1 MSKKSWKGDDD
12 NENQIFWHKIIQEIK
27 PTTFIGY
34 DTLES
39 KEYISK
45 IIINGEEVEQGSDQD
60 NKISLLFEKSPFYAE
75 SGGQIGDRG
84 IIENSSFKFKVIDT
98 IKRGEKVFDHYGHL
112 ISGTIKKKDQVILKV
127 DQELRKSVAANH
139 SATHLLH
146 SALRINLG
154 KHITQK
160 GSLVN
165 EAKLRF
171 DISHNSSISEDI
183 IKKIEKDINQQIF
196 NNTQVSHSVINKE
209 EAINKGAMAIFGEKY
224 GDKVRVI
231 EMGKR
236 KEKPYSVELCGG
248 THVSRTGDIGLIK
261 IISEGSLASGVR
273 RIEAVSGLVAIEK
286 YNKIESDMNN
296 LALKL
301 KTTPKLLEDKVIK
314 ILNEKKDLEKKLLQI
329 NNNRNDK
336 SDNFE
341 IKKIKNI
348 NVIHAILENVSS
360 KEMKLII
367 DKQLK
372 KQSDSL
378 VVLISKEKEKVTAVI
393 GIEKNIS
400 DTFDAN
406 DLIKQII
413 PVLGGKGGGGRNTL
427 AQGGGSSPEN
437 SEKAVKILMEEIERK
452 LAS

>member
-1 MSKKSWKGDDD
+1 
-12 NENQIFWHKIIQEIK
+12 
-27 PTTFIGY
+27 
-34 DTLES
+34 
-39 KEYISK
+39 
-45 IIINGEEVEQGSDQD
+45 
-60 NKISLLFEKSPFYAE
+60 
-75 SGGQIGDRG
+75 
-84 IIENSSFKFKVIDT
+84 
-98 IKRGEKVFDHYGHL
+98 
-112 ISGTIKKKDQVILKV
+112 
-127 DQELRKSVAANH
+127 
-139 SATHLLH
+139 
-146 SALRINLG
+146 
-154 KHITQK
+154 
-160 GSLVN
+160 
-165 EAKLRF
+165 
-171 DISHNSSISEDI
+171 
-183 IKKIEKDINQQIF
+183 
-196 NNTQVSHSVINKE
+196 
-209 EAINKGAMAIFGEKY
+209 
-224 GDKVRVI
+224 
-231 EMGKR
+231 MGKR

-329 NNNRNDK
+329 NNRIDK

-378 VVLISKEKEKVTAVI
+378 VILISL
-393 GIEKNIS
+393 S
-400 DTFDAN
+400 
-406 DLIKQII
+406 LIHI
-413 PVLGGKGGGGRNTL
+413 
-427 AQGGGSSPEN
+427 
-437 SEKAVKILMEEIERK
+437 
-452 LAS
+452 

>member
-1 MSKKSWKGDDD
+1 
-12 NENQIFWHKIIQEIK
+12 
-27 PTTFIGY
+27 
-34 DTLES
+34 
-39 KEYISK
+39 
-45 IIINGEEVEQGSDQD
+45 
-60 NKISLLFEKSPFYAE
+60 
-75 SGGQIGDRG
+75 
-84 IIENSSFKFKVIDT
+84 
-98 IKRGEKVFDHYGHL
+98 
-112 ISGTIKKKDQVILKV
+112 
-127 DQELRKSVAANH
+127 
-139 SATHLLH
+139 
-146 SALRINLG
+146 
-154 KHITQK
+154 
-160 GSLVN
+160 
-165 EAKLRF
+165 
-171 DISHNSSISEDI
+171 
-183 IKKIEKDINQQIF
+183 
-196 NNTQVSHSVINKE
+196 
-209 EAINKGAMAIFGEKY
+209 MARFGEKY

-236 KEKPYSVELCGG
+236 NGKPYSVELCGG

-348 NVIHAILENVSS
+348 NIIHAILENVSS

-378 VVLISKEKEKVTAVI
+378 VILISKEKEKVTVVI

-400 DTFDAN
+400 DIFDAN
-406 DLIKQII
+406 DLIKLIY
-413 PVLGGKGGGGRNTL
+413 LT
-427 AQGGGSSPEN
+427 N
-437 SEKAVKILMEEIERK
+437 SIF
-452 LAS
+452 

>member
-1 MSKKSWKGDDD
+1 M
-12 NENQIFWHKIIQEIK
+12 
-27 PTTFIGY
+27 
-34 DTLES
+34 
-39 KEYISK
+39 
-45 IIINGEEVEQGSDQD
+45 
-60 NKISLLFEKSPFYAE
+60 
-75 SGGQIGDRG
+75 
-84 IIENSSFKFKVIDT
+84 
-98 IKRGEKVFDHYGHL
+98 
-112 ISGTIKKKDQVILKV
+112 
-127 DQELRKSVAANH
+127 
-139 SATHLLH
+139 
-146 SALRINLG
+146 
-154 KHITQK
+154 
-160 GSLVN
+160 
-165 EAKLRF
+165 
-171 DISHNSSISEDI
+171 
-183 IKKIEKDINQQIF
+183 
-196 NNTQVSHSVINKE
+196 
-209 EAINKGAMAIFGEKY
+209 
-224 GDKVRVI
+224 
-231 EMGKR
+231 
-236 KEKPYSVELCGG
+236 
-248 THVSRTGDIGLIK
+248 
-261 IISEGSLASGVR
+261 
-273 RIEAVSGLVAIEK
+273 AIEK

-314 ILNEKKDLEKKLLQI
+314 ILNEKKDLEKNLLQI

-378 VVLISKEKEKVTAVI
+378 VILISKEKEKVTAVI

-406 DLIKQII
+406 DLIKLII

>member
-1 MSKKSWKGDDD
+1 
-12 NENQIFWHKIIQEIK
+12 
-27 PTTFIGY
+27 
-34 DTLES
+34 
-39 KEYISK
+39 
-45 IIINGEEVEQGSDQD
+45 
-60 NKISLLFEKSPFYAE
+60 
-75 SGGQIGDRG
+75 
-84 IIENSSFKFKVIDT
+84 
-98 IKRGEKVFDHYGHL
+98 
-112 ISGTIKKKDQVILKV
+112 
-127 DQELRKSVAANH
+127 
-139 SATHLLH
+139 
-146 SALRINLG
+146 
-154 KHITQK
+154 
-160 GSLVN
+160 
-165 EAKLRF
+165 
-171 DISHNSSISEDI
+171 
-183 IKKIEKDINQQIF
+183 
-196 NNTQVSHSVINKE
+196 
-209 EAINKGAMAIFGEKY
+209 MAIFGEKY

-236 KEKPYSVELCGG
+236 EEKPYSVELCGG

-378 VVLISKEKEKVTAVI
+378 VILISKEKEKVTAVI

-406 DLIKQII
+406 DLIKLII
-413 PVLGGKGGGGRNTL
+413 PVLGGKGGGGRSTL

>member
-1 MSKKSWKGDDD
+1 
-12 NENQIFWHKIIQEIK
+12 
-27 PTTFIGY
+27 
-34 DTLES
+34 
-39 KEYISK
+39 
-45 IIINGEEVEQGSDQD
+45 
-60 NKISLLFEKSPFYAE
+60 
-75 SGGQIGDRG
+75 
-84 IIENSSFKFKVIDT
+84 
-98 IKRGEKVFDHYGHL
+98 
-112 ISGTIKKKDQVILKV
+112 
-127 DQELRKSVAANH
+127 
-139 SATHLLH
+139 
-146 SALRINLG
+146 
-154 KHITQK
+154 
-160 GSLVN
+160 
-165 EAKLRF
+165 
-171 DISHNSSISEDI
+171 
-183 IKKIEKDINQQIF
+183 
-196 NNTQVSHSVINKE
+196 
-209 EAINKGAMAIFGEKY
+209 MAIFGEKY

-341 IKKIKNI
+341 FKKIKNI

-372 KQSDSL
+372 KLADSL
-378 VVLISKEKEKVTAVI
+378 VILISKEKEKVTAVI

-406 DLIKQII
+406 DLIKLII

-437 SEKAVKILMEEIERK
+437 SKKAVKVLIEEIEKK

>member
-1 MSKKSWKGDDD
+1 MW
-12 NENQIFWHKIIQEIK
+12 
-27 PTTFIGY
+27 
-34 DTLES
+34 
-39 KEYISK
+39 
-45 IIINGEEVEQGSDQD
+45 
-60 NKISLLFEKSPFYAE
+60 
-75 SGGQIGDRG
+75 
-84 IIENSSFKFKVIDT
+84 
-98 IKRGEKVFDHYGHL
+98 
-112 ISGTIKKKDQVILKV
+112 
-127 DQELRKSVAANH
+127 
-139 SATHLLH
+139 
-146 SALRINLG
+146 
-154 KHITQK
+154 
-160 GSLVN
+160 
-165 EAKLRF
+165 
-171 DISHNSSISEDI
+171 
-183 IKKIEKDINQQIF
+183 
-196 NNTQVSHSVINKE
+196 
-209 EAINKGAMAIFGEKY
+209 
-224 GDKVRVI
+224 
-231 EMGKR
+231 
-236 KEKPYSVELCGG
+236 GG

-348 NVIHAILENVSS
+348 NVVHAILENVSS

-378 VVLISKEKEKVTAVI
+378 VILISKEKEKVTAVI

-406 DLIKQII
+406 DLIKLII
-413 PVLGGKGGGGRNTL
+413 PVLGGKGGGGRSTL

-437 SEKAVKILMEEIERK
+437 SEKAVKILIEAIERK

>member
-1 MSKKSWKGDDD
+1 
-12 NENQIFWHKIIQEIK
+12 
-27 PTTFIGY
+27 
-34 DTLES
+34 
-39 KEYISK
+39 
-45 IIINGEEVEQGSDQD
+45 
-60 NKISLLFEKSPFYAE
+60 
-75 SGGQIGDRG
+75 
-84 IIENSSFKFKVIDT
+84 
-98 IKRGEKVFDHYGHL
+98 
-112 ISGTIKKKDQVILKV
+112 
-127 DQELRKSVAANH
+127 
-139 SATHLLH
+139 
-146 SALRINLG
+146 
-154 KHITQK
+154 
-160 GSLVN
+160 
-165 EAKLRF
+165 
-171 DISHNSSISEDI
+171 
-183 IKKIEKDINQQIF
+183 
-196 NNTQVSHSVINKE
+196 
-209 EAINKGAMAIFGEKY
+209 MAIFGEKY

-236 KEKPYSVELCGG
+236 EEKPYSVELCGG
-248 THVSRTGDIGLIK
+248 THVNRTGDIGLIK

-296 LALKL
+296 LALKF

-314 ILNEKKDLEKKLLQI
+314 ILNEKKDLEKKILQI

-378 VVLISKEKEKVTAVI
+378 VILISKEKEKVTAVI

-406 DLIKQII
+406 DLIKLII
-413 PVLGGKGGGGRNTL
+413 PVLGGKGGGGRSTL